1 MTIADTIQ
9 RGREASAR
17 QAWAEALDDLSA
29 AGRTT
34 TLELEDLERL
44 AIAAHMLG
52 RRDDSIRTWE
62 RAHHSA
68 VRAGDPIRAAR
79 YAFHIVMAFGE
90 RGDFAQAGG
99 WHARAA
105 RLLDDAGT
113 DCVER
118 GYLLAPLAFRALGEG
133 DAATAHEIFGRASAI
148 ADRFG
153 DADLATLARLGR
165 GQALIAMSQSAL
177 GVALL
182 DEAMVAV
189 TGGEVSPIYAGIVYC
204 AAIEAFQS
212 LFDLR
217 RAQEWTTALSR
228 WCDAQ
233 PDLVPFRGRCLVYR
247 AEIMRFHG
255 QWQEAITEAGR
266 AREWLSRP
274 PPEAAVGEALYQQA
288 ELHRLRGEFADAEH
302 DYREASQW
310 GRRPEPGLALLR
322 LAQGRLKA
330 ATAAIRRAVDEAPD
344 EISRA
349 SLLDPQVEIALAADD
364 LGAARGA
371 ADGLARVAGIN
382 AAPLLTAIARRA
394 EGAVLLAEGD
404 ARAALGTLRS
414 ASELWQQL
422 DAPYEMARVR
432 VWIGLAL
439 RRLGDADS
447 AELEFEAVRRVF
459 GALGAAPDLARLDAL
474 SGEPWARADGLSA
487 RELEVLQLLAAGKSN
502 RSIAVELGISE
513 RTVDRHVSNIFTKL
527 DVSSRS
533 AATAYAYEHGIR

>member
-1 MTIADTIQ
+1 MTFADAIEL
-9 RGREASAR
+9 GREASTR
-17 QAWAEALDDLSA
+17 QAWADAFDGLSA
-29 AGRTT
+29 AERTAP
-34 TLELEDLERL
+34 LELEDLERL

-52 RRDDSIRTWE
+52 RRDDAIRTWE
-62 RAHHSA
+62 RAHHAA
-68 VRAGDPIRAAR
+68 VRADDPISAAR
-79 YAFHIVMAFGE
+79 YAFHIVMGFGE

-99 WHARAA
+99 WHARAT
-105 RLLDDAGT
+105 RLLDDAGQ
-113 DCVER
+113 DSVER
-118 GYLLAPLAFRALGEG
+118 GYLLVPEALRALGGG

-148 ADRFG
+148 ADQFG
-153 DADLATLARLGR
+153 DPDLATLGRLGR
-165 GQALIAMSQSAL
+165 GQALIAMSQTGP

-189 TGGEVSPIYAGIVYC
+189 TGGEVTPIYAGIVYC

-228 WCDAQ
+228 WCEAQ

-255 QWQEAITEAGR
+255 RWQEAVTEAGK

-274 PPEAAVGEALYQQA
+274 PPEAAVGEAFYQQA
-288 ELHRLRGEFADAEH
+288 ELHRLRGEIADAEH

-330 ATAAIRRAVDEAPD
+330 ATAAIRRAVDEAAD

-349 SLLDPQVEIALAADD
+349 SLLEPQVEIALAAGD
-364 LGAARGA
+364 LATAREA
-371 ADGLARVAGIN
+371 ADGLARVADIA

-414 ASELWQQL
+414 ASDLWQQL

-447 AELEFEAVRRVF
+447 AELEYDAARRVF
-459 GALGAAPDLARLDAL
+459 GELDAAPDLARLDAL
-474 SGEPWARADGLSA
+474 SMEPSARAEGLSA
-487 RELEVLQLLAAGKSN
+487 RELEVLQLLAAGRTN
-502 RSIAVELGISE
+502 RSIADELGISE

-527 DVSSRS
+527 DVTSRS